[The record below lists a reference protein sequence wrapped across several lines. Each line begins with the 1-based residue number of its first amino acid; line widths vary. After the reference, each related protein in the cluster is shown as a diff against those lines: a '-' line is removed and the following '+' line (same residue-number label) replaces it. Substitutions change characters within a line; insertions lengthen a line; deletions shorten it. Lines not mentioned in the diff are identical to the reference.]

1 MDNFDALD
9 DHPSLSASLEDFEHN
24 DRSPTFGMP
33 SQHSGF
39 KSEESEPEG
48 DSTSEGPWS
57 PPAWRRQ
64 VADAGWYRHQPHAQD
79 NRHLKPSISPS
90 RSRHTSPQYQNAQE
104 EEGDTILPANIPLPR
119 GSMSPIKEQ
128 SPSPEAVQAS
138 RDHTEEHE
146 QSQHPVD
153 AHPRSNN
160 YIRFAVRAEVQ
171 QRTEPIESALT
182 WIHTLVNNA
191 TRSKA
196 TFSSYI
202 TIVLIAIAAFRF
214 LTHTPLPTPVP
225 DLVKVAGLARS
236 FEPLI
241 FYSEH
246 GVKQIGDLQET
257 GVAVWDLG
265 ESVRFVNMT
274 SAPIIVQE
282 LDNLSENLKSLASEL
297 SRFFT
302 NVDGDIDGILIVMEW
317 AQRELS
323 TLDSMPA
330 SSLSTAFMNIHALL
344 SKIGF
349 LENQSTGLPT
359 SLGSLFT
366 SLFGSTHAQRTQQ
379 TLHRTFNEFL
389 SVLEESINNELTH
402 SVALFALFES
412 IDRQFLNIQRSVVR
426 ETDTQDQLQS
436 EFLSSLWVRLTGPNA
451 SQMRKYEKN
460 KTLLASVRAKTTQ
473 NKSLLVDHNGRL
485 VALKGNLESLR
496 RKLVSPLVRR
506 GEGSTVGVEDQ
517 IRGLEGTYEQLRRV
531 REKQKE
537 RVMEVLYGAGRSTR
551 TTLSKDD
558 RGMEIEGNV

>member
-1 MDNFDALD
+1 MDPLDDFD
-9 DHPSLSASLEDFEHN
+9 DHPSLAASLEDFEHN
-24 DRSPTFGMP
+24 ERSPTFGMP

-48 DSTSEGPWS
+48 DSNSEGPWS

-64 VADAGWYRHQPHAQD
+64 VADAGWYRHQPYAQ
-79 NRHLKPSISPS
+79 NSRHLKPSTSPS
-90 RSRHTSPQYQNAQE
+90 RSRQTSPQYQSAHE

-119 GSMSPIKEQ
+119 GSISPTKEQ
-128 SPSPEAVQAS
+128 SPCPEGEPNTTHGAEDRERS
-138 RDHTEEHE
+138 E
-146 QSQHPVD
+146 QPTIPNS
-153 AHPRSNN
+153 RSNN

-171 QRTEPIESALT
+171 QRTEPIESAISWVKILAS
-182 WIHTLVNNA
+182 NA
-191 TRSKA
+191 TRSRKNLS
-196 TFSSYI
+196 TYF
-202 TIVLIAIAAFRF
+202 TVVLLAIATLRF
-214 LTHTPLPTPVP
+214 LTHTPQPAPVP

-246 GVKQIGDLQET
+246 GVKQIGDLQDT

-274 SAPIIVQE
+274 SAPIIVQG
-282 LDNLSENLKSLASEL
+282 LDNLSENLKNLASEL
-297 SRFFT
+297 STFFT

-323 TLDSMPA
+323 ALDSMPA
-330 SSLSTAFMNIHALL
+330 SSLSTAFTNIHTLL
-344 SKIGF
+344 SKVGL
-349 LENQSTGLPT
+349 LEDQSTGSPT
-359 SLGSLFT
+359 SLGNLFT
-366 SLFGSTHAQRTQQ
+366 GLFGSTHTQRTQQ
-379 TLHRTFNEFL
+379 TLQRTFNEFL
-389 SVLEESINNELTH
+389 GVLEESINSELTH
-402 SVALFALFES
+402 STALFALFES

-460 KTLLASVRAKTTQ
+460 KALLASVRAKTTQ

-485 VALKGNLESLR
+485 IALKGNLESLR
-496 RKLVSPLVRR
+496 RKLISPLVRR
-506 GEGSTVGVEDQ
+506 GEGSTVGVQDQ
-517 IRGLEGTYEQLRRV
+517 IRGLEGTYEQLKRV
-531 REKQKE
+531 RERQKE

-551 TTLSKDD
+551 TSLTKDD
-558 RGMEIEGNV
+558 RGMEIEGAA

>member
-1 MDNFDALD
+1 MDNLDTFD
-9 DHPSLSASLEDFEHN
+9 DHPSLSASLEDFEPN
-24 DRSPTFGMP
+24 DRSPNFGMP
-33 SQHSGF
+33 SQQSGF

-48 DSTSEGPWS
+48 DSNSEGPWS
-57 PPAWRRQ
+57 PPAWRKQ
-64 VADAGWYRHQPHAQD
+64 VADAGWYRHQPYAQE
-79 NRHLKPSISPS
+79 NHHLKPSISPS
-90 RSRHTSPQYQNAQE
+90 RSRRTSPPCRSAKD

-119 GSMSPIKEQ
+119 GSISPIKGQ
-128 SPSPEAVQAS
+128 SPSPEGAQAS

-146 QSQHPVD
+146 QPVI
-153 AHPRSNN
+153 AHPSSNN

-182 WIHTLVNNA
+182 WVRTLVSNA

-196 TFSSYI
+196 SLSSYI
-202 TIVLIAIAAFRF
+202 TIVLIAFAALRF
-214 LTHTPLPTPVP
+214 LTHTPPPTPVP

-282 LDNLSENLKSLASEL
+282 LDNLSENLKNLASEL
-297 SRFFT
+297 SKFFT

-323 TLDSMPA
+323 ALDSLPA
-330 SSLSTAFMNIHALL
+330 SSLSTAFTNIHTLL
-344 SKIGF
+344 SKVGF
-349 LENQSTGLPT
+349 LEDQSTGRPT

-366 SLFGSTHAQRTQQ
+366 SLFGTTHAQRTQQ

-460 KTLLASVRAKTTQ
+460 KALLASVRAKTTQ

-517 IRGLEGTYEQLRRV
+517 IRGLEGTYDQLRRV
-531 REKQKE
+531 RERQKE
-537 RVMEVLYGAGRSTR
+537 RVMEVLYGVGRSTR
-551 TTLSKDD
+551 TTLTNDG
-558 RGMEIEGNV
+558 RGMEIEGNA

>member
-1 MDNFDALD
+1 MDHPDTFD

-24 DRSPTFGMP
+24 DRSPTFGLP

-39 KSEESEPEG
+39 KSDESEPEG

-64 VADAGWYRHQPHAQD
+64 TADAGWYRHQPYAQD
-79 NRHLKPSISPS
+79 NRLLRPSNSPS
-90 RSRHTSPQYQNAQE
+90 RSRTTSPQYQSVKE
-104 EEGDTILPANIPLPR
+104 DEGDTVLPANIPLPR
-119 GSMSPIKEQ
+119 GSMSPVKEQ
-128 SPSPEAVQAS
+128 SPSPEAAQSPENNFEDRAPS
-138 RDHTEEHE
+138 E
-146 QSQHPVD
+146 QQD
-153 AHPRSNN
+153 ATTSSSNN

-171 QRTEPIESALT
+171 QRTEPIEAALF
-182 WIHTLVNNA
+182 WVQKMVFNA
-191 TRSKA
+191 TRSK
-196 TFSSYI
+196 TSFSSTFTVI
-202 TIVLIAIAAFRF
+202 LVTFLALRF
-214 LTHTPLPTPVP
+214 LTHTPHSPPVP

-241 FYSEH
+241 FYSEN
-246 GVKQIGDLQET
+246 GVKQISDLQET

-274 SAPIIVQE
+274 SAPIIVSE
-282 LDNLSENLKSLASEL
+282 LDSLSENLKNLASEL

-323 TLDSMPA
+323 ALDSSPR
-330 SSLSTAFMNIHALL
+330 SSLSTAFANIHTLL
-344 SKIGF
+344 SQIGL
-349 LENQSTGLPT
+349 LENQSTGFPT
-359 SLGSLFT
+359 SLGNVFT

-389 SVLEESINNELTH
+389 GVLEESINSELTH
-402 SVALFALFES
+402 STALFALFET

-436 EFLSSLWVRLTGPNA
+436 EFLSSLWVRLMGANA

-460 KTLLASVRAKTTQ
+460 KALLASVRAKTTQ
-473 NKSLLVDHNGRL
+473 NKSLLVDHNGKL
-485 VALKGNLESLR
+485 IALKGNLESLR
-496 RKLVSPLVRR
+496 RKLISPLVRR
-506 GEGSTVGVEDQ
+506 DDGSTVGVEDQ
-517 IRGLEGTYEQLRRV
+517 IRGLEGTYEQLKRV

-537 RVMEVLYGAGRSTR
+537 RVMEVLYGVGRSR
-551 TTLSKDD
+551 MSLGKDEK
-558 RGMEIEGNV
+558 GLEIEGTA